1 MVSNRVPS
9 AAALDPNGGG
19 AVAVGGLVSAVRASL
34 AETGGVWLG
43 WSGRASRGRAQE
55 GGRPNV
61 ARTPGPVELATIDL
75 TSDESNL
82 FYTGFANRTLW
93 PILHGLIERAQIRR
107 DTYRAYRR
115 VNRRY
120 ARALSDILA
129 PDDVVWV
136 HDYHLFPVAR
146 ELRRGGWDG
155 KIGFFLHTPFP
166 AADAFSVLPWST
178 EILESML
185 AYDLIGVH
193 TRRYL
198 VNLVDALGAELGG
211 DWNGRDFARRG
222 ESARLGVFPIGIDPR
237 PFQDAARTSSE
248 TLAGALGLSPDER
261 VIIGVDRLDYTK
273 GIPHRLEAFQT
284 LLDRHRDLRGR
295 VTLVQIA
302 NPSRARVPEYVSE
315 REKVERLTGRVN
327 GAYSEGGWL
336 PVRYLY
342 RYFSQETLAAFYR
355 DASVNMVTP
364 LRDGM
369 NLIAKEYVAS
379 QTDDPGA
386 LILSEFAGAA
396 AELTDA
402 LIVNPFDVDGAAS
415 ALYDAL
421 AMPENERRERWE
433 RMNRLIQSRT
443 AAWWSGEFTA
453 ALLAAPS
460 QSRLEMYAE
469 RGLQRQD

>member
-1 MVSNRVPS
+1 MVSNRVPT

-34 AETGGVWLG
+34 AETGGIWLG
-43 WSGRASRGRAQE
+43 WSGRASRGRSRQD
-55 GGRPNV
+55 GRPVVN
-61 ARTPGPVELATIDL
+61 RTPGAVELATIDL

-82 FYTGFANRTLW
+82 FYTGFSNRTLW

-115 VNRRY
+115 VNRLF
-120 ARALSDILA
+120 ARALADILA

-146 ELRRGGWDG
+146 ELRREGWGG
-155 KIGFFLHTPFP
+155 KTGFFLHTPFP

-178 EILESML
+178 EMLESML

-193 TRRYL
+193 TRRYFL
-198 VNLVDALGAELGG
+198 NLVDALGAELGG
-211 DWNGRDFARRG
+211 DWNGRDFAYRG

-237 PFQDAARTSSE
+237 AFQTAARTSSE

-261 VIIGVDRLDYTK
+261 VVIGVDRLDYTK

-295 VTLVQIA
+295 VTFVQIA
-302 NPSRARVPEYVSE
+302 NPSRARVPEYMGE
-315 REKVERLTGRVN
+315 REKVERLAGRVN
-327 GAYSEGGWL
+327 GAYSDGGWV

-355 DASVNMVTP
+355 DARVSMVTP

-369 NLIAKEYVAS
+369 NLVAKEYVAS
-379 QTDDPGA
+379 QTGDPGA

-402 LIVNPFDVDGAAS
+402 LTVNPFDVDGAAE
-415 ALYDAL
+415 ALFQAL
-421 AMPENERRERWE
+421 TMPLDERRARWE
-433 RMNRLIQSRT
+433 RMNRLILERT

-453 ALLAAPS
+453 ELTAAPTQTRS
-460 QSRLEMYAE
+460 ELYAE
-469 RGLQRQD
+469 RDEDVHV